1 MHSVRQYKLFMQTRL
16 TSSFK
21 KKKENEI
28 NALSSFSCS
37 QNETYVFTKQHKED
51 MRQK

>member
-1 MHSVRQYKLFMQTRL
+1 MHSVRQYKLVMQTRL
-16 TSSFK
+16 TSSF